1 VSPPD
6 KAAMENF
13 ILSVAVPQSCS
24 KLAIKLQAS
33 VLGVV
38 SLTADFIESLCFDL
52 PNEFDNFLYSVPFN
66 YVTVFRK
73 LLTYRQA
80 SCQDI

>member
-6 KAAMENF
+6 KDAIENMT
-13 ILSVAVPQSCS
+13 LSVAIPQSCS
-24 KLAIKLQAS
+24 NLAIKLQVS
-33 VLGVV
+33 VLGVASV
-38 SLTADFIESLCFDL
+38 TADFIESLCFDL
-52 PNEFDNFLYSVPFN
+52 PNEFDSFPYSLPFN

-80 SCQDI
+80 SSQDL